1 MKLWLPGS
9 ISALDSGW
17 GGISAKFLLN
27 SAFVPSFLPTPADL
41 LHALLAHENPCLL
54 SSELLAGTQFPGT
67 EAGGNLK
74 KPRLELFFETDNFSQ
89 TALR

>member
-1 MKLWLPGS
+1 MDESSVAWEHLCFGFKLGRGC
-9 ISALDSGW
+9 ISAE
-17 GGISAKFLLN
+17 FLLN
-27 SAFVPSFLPTPADL
+27 FAFIPSFLLTPADL

-74 KPRLELFFETDNFSQ
+74 KPRLELFF
-89 TALR
+89 